1 MIDPARR
8 MIIDRS
14 TPCFR
19 NALGWSLLALL
30 TWCAAVSA
38 ADPVDVQSFAST
50 AEEERYRDLIAEFR
64 CPKCLNTNLLGSDAP
79 IAKDLR
85 QAVYR
90 LAIEEGRSDS
100 EVRDYLQQRYG
111 DFVLYS
117 PPLRASTVLLWFG
130 PLLLLLLGVGI
141 WIRTVRRAQVST
153 GGDLNADEQA
163 RLKQLLEQR

>member
-1 MIDPARR
+1 MSR
-8 MIIDRS
+8 
-14 TPCFR
+14 
-19 NALGWSLLALL
+19 LGLLFLALL
-30 TWCAAVSA
+30 LGARSFA

-90 LAIEEGRSDS
+90 LAIEEGRSDG

-117 PPLRASTVLLWFG
+117 PPLKASTFLLWFG
-130 PLLLLLLGVGI
+130 PVLLLLLGVGL
-141 WIRTVRRAQVST
+141 WVRTVRRAQTTAADSLST
-153 GGDLNADEQA
+153 AEQE
-163 RLKQLLEQR
+163 RLAKLLEQD